1 MDSNIK
7 HGSYHSKM
15 KLKGC
20 SFFIFF
26 LASIS
31 IYAFQSTDVRVLN
44 ADTKKPIRGVQVYI
58 KSGKLIGETDNN
70 GSLSLST
77 LNKNSN
83 YSLIFF
89 EFNYKTYEIDINPR
103 DNSNITVEMV
113 PLGNV
118 LSEVVLSYKKK
129 QAFGLRTLKPV
140 EGTHIYAGKKSE
152 VVLLDQDLTNKAT
165 NNARQIYARVAGL
178 NIYDSNDGGLQ
189 LNIGGRGL
197 DPNRTANFNTRQND
211 YDISADVLGYPESYY
226 TPPTEGLEQIQVIRG
241 AASLQYGTQFGGLV
255 NFVMKK
261 PNPNKSLEIISR
273 SSVGSFNLFT
283 NFTSLSGTSNK
294 LSYYGYFNYKQGDG
308 FRPNSGFDSKNGYAH
323 IGYKF
328 NEKTKIEAE
337 VTHLNY
343 LAQQAGGL
351 SDVQFLKD
359 PRQSYRTR
367 NWFAVDWNLFNVK
380 LNHKFS
386 DHVSG
391 TLSVFALDASRK
403 AIGFRR
409 AESFVNGDGNIV
421 LNENPDVFGPDE
433 TDGSGNFDFERD
445 LLIGTFKNYG
455 AEARVITEYTIKDK
469 PSVLLL
475 GAKFYRANNTSQ
487 QGAGSR
493 GTDADFTFKTDDFPF
508 YPNQNNF
515 KYPNLNLALFGE
527 NIFNVT
533 DHFSVTPGFRFEY
546 IKTESVG
553 EFLNRP
559 SIQGS
564 NPTII
569 FTPDNEVRERNL
581 LLLGVGLSYKPT
593 SYFESYFNF
602 SQNYR
607 SVTFSDIRTVNPSF
621 AVDPNIEDETGY
633 TIDLGVR
640 GTFKKMVSYDV
651 NVFSLLYENR
661 LGQAFR
667 NDPPFRAQWVR
678 GNIGKATI
686 VGLESLIQWNLKEV
700 FFKVNDNMKL
710 DVFSNLALTTS
721 EYTSSIRTSVSGNKV
736 EFIPEVNL
744 KTGVSF
750 GYKNFLT
757 SLQYTYLS
765 EQFTDA
771 TNSLYNPENEDRVDG
786 AIPSYDILDVSA
798 SYTFSKNI
806 KLEAGVNNVLDNSYF
821 TRRATG
827 YPGPGIIPSAP
838 RSWYATLQFKW

>member
-1 MDSNIK
+1 MDSSIK
-7 HGSYHSKM
+7 HGSYHLKM
-15 KLKGC
+15 KLKGY
-20 SFFIFF
+20 SLFIFF
-26 LASIS
+26 LVSIS
-31 IYAFQSTDVRVLN
+31 VYAVQSTGVNVVD
-44 ADTKKPIRGVQVYI
+44 ADTKKPIQGVQVYT
-58 KSGKLIGETDNN
+58 KSGSLVGQTDST

-77 LNKNSN
+77 LSTGSN
-83 YSLIFF
+83 HSLVFF
-89 EFNYKTYEIDINPR
+89 EYSYKTYEIDINLN
-103 DNSNITVEMV
+103 DNLNFIIEME
-113 PLGNV
+113 PLSNV
-118 LSEVVLSYKKK
+118 LSEVVLNYKKK
-129 QAFGLRTLKPV
+129 QVFGLRTLKPV

-165 NNARQIYARVAGL
+165 NNARQIYAKVAGL

-197 DPNRTANFNTRQND
+197 DPNRSANFNTRQND

-226 TPPTEGLEQIQVIRG
+226 TPPAEGLEQIQVIRG

-255 NFVMKK
+255 NFVTKK
-261 PNPNKSLEIISR
+261 PNPDKPLEILSR
-273 SSVGSFNLFT
+273 STIGSFDLFT
-283 NFTSLSGTSNK
+283 NFTSISGTSNK
-294 LSYYGYFNYKQGDG
+294 LSYYGYFNYKEGDS
-308 FRPNSGFDSKNGYAH
+308 FRPNSVFDSKNAYVH
-323 IGYKF
+323 IGYEF

-337 VTHLNY
+337 VTHLDY

-351 SDVQFLKD
+351 SDVQFLQD
-359 PRQSYRTR
+359 SRQSNRTR
-367 NWFAVDWNLFNVK
+367 NWFEVNWNLFNLK

-386 DHVSG
+386 DNVNG

-403 AIGFRR
+403 AIGFRGI
-409 AESFVNGDGNIV
+409 ESIVTGDGNIDII
-421 LNENPDVFGPDE
+421 EEPDVFGPDE
-433 TDGSGNFDFERD
+433 TDESGNFDFERD
-445 LLIGTFKNYG
+445 LLIGKFKNFG
-455 AEARVITEYTIKDK
+455 AEARVITKYTIKNN

-475 GAKFYRANNTSQ
+475 GAKFYKADNTSQ
-487 QGAGSR
+487 QGPGSR
-493 GTDADFTFKTDDFPF
+493 GTDADFSFRTEEFPF

-527 NIFNVT
+527 NIFNIT

-546 IKTESVG
+546 IRTESEG

-564 NPTII
+564 NPTLI
-569 FTPDNEVRERNL
+569 FTPDDQVRERNL
-581 LLLGVGLSYKPT
+581 LLLGIGVSYKPT

-607 SVTFSDIRTVNPSF
+607 SVTFSDIRTVSPSF
-621 AVDPNIEDETGY
+621 AVDPDIEDETGY

-651 NVFSLLYENR
+651 NVFSLLYDNR

-678 GNIGKATI
+678 GNIGKARI
-686 VGLESLIQWNLKEV
+686 IGLESLIQWSLKET
-700 FFKVNDNMKL
+700 FFRGNDNLKL

-721 EYTSSIRTSVSGNKV
+721 EYTSSIATSVSGNKV

-744 KTGVSF
+744 KTGISF

-757 SLQYTYLS
+757 SLQYTYIS

-771 TNSLYNPENEDRVDG
+771 TNSEYNPENEDRVDG
-786 AIPSYDILDVSA
+786 AIPSYDILDISA

-806 KLEAGVNNVLDNSYF
+806 KLEAGINNVLDNSYF

-838 RSWYATLQFKW
+838 INWYTTLQFKF

>member
-1 MDSNIK
+1 
-7 HGSYHSKM
+7 M
-15 KLKGC
+15 KLKGY
-20 SFFIFF
+20 SFLLLF
-26 LASIS
+26 LLSLTVN
-31 IYAFQSTDVRVLN
+31 AFQNVSVKVVE
-44 ADTKKPIRGVQVYI
+44 AGTKKPIEGVQVYT
-58 KSGKLIGETDNN
+58 KSGRLIGETNAS
-70 GSLSLST
+70 GSLDLSSLPKDS
-77 LNKNSN
+77 SA
-83 YSLIFF
+83 SLIFF
-89 EFNYKTYEIDINPR
+89 EYNYKTLELDINLKEKR
-103 DNSNITVEMV
+103 NFTVELV
-113 PLGNV
+113 PLTNV
-118 LSEVVLSYKKK
+118 LSEVVLNYKKK
-129 QAFGLRTLKPV
+129 QVFGIRTLKPV

-165 NNARQIYARVAGL
+165 NNARQIYAKVAGL
-178 NIYDSNDGGLQ
+178 NIYDNGDGGLQ

-261 PNPNKSLEIISR
+261 PNPDKSLEIITR
-273 SSVGSFNLFT
+273 NTLGSFNLFT
-283 NFTSLSGTSNK
+283 NFTSIGGTSGK
-294 LSYYGYFNYKQGDG
+294 LSYYGYYNYKQGDS
-308 FRPNSGFDSKNGYAH
+308 FRPNSEFDSKNVYAH
-323 IGYKF
+323 VGYEFDK
-328 NEKTKIEAE
+328 NTKIEAE
-337 VTHLNY
+337 VTHLSY

-351 SDVQFLKD
+351 SDVQFLED
-359 PRQSYRTR
+359 PRQSNRTR
-367 NWFAVDWNLFNVK
+367 NWFAVDWNLFNLK

-386 DHVSG
+386 DNVNG
-391 TLSVFALDASRK
+391 TLSIFGLDASRK

-433 TDGSGNFDFERD
+433 TDQFGNFDFERD
-445 LLIGTFKNYG
+445 LLVGTFKNFG
-455 AEARVITEYTIKDK
+455 AEARVITNYNIKEQ

-475 GAKFYRANNTSQ
+475 GAKFYKANNTSQ
-487 QGAGSR
+487 QGPGSK
-493 GTDADFTFKTDDFPF
+493 GTDADFTFQTQDFPF

-515 KYPNLNLALFGE
+515 KYPNLNLAFFGE
-527 NIFNVT
+527 NIFNIT

-546 IKTESVG
+546 IRTESIG

-564 NPTII
+564 NPSII
-569 FTPDNEVRERNL
+569 FTPDNDIRERNL
-581 LLLGVGLSYKPT
+581 LLLGIGLSYKPK

-621 AVDPNIEDETGY
+621 AVDPNIQDETGY

-640 GTFKKMVSYDV
+640 GTFKKQISYDV
-651 NVFSLLYENR
+651 NVFSLLYDNR

-686 VGLESLIQWNLKEV
+686 VGLESLIQWNIKES
-700 FFKVNDNMKL
+700 FFKGNDNLKL

-721 EYTSSIRTSVSGNKV
+721 EYTSSIRTSVNGNKV

-750 GYKNFLT
+750 GHKNFLT
-757 SLQYTYLS
+757 SLQYTYFS

-771 TNSLYNPENEDRVDG
+771 TNSEYNPQNSERVDG
-786 AIPSYDILDVSA
+786 AIPSYDILDFSA
-798 SYTFSKNI
+798 SYRFSKNI
-806 KLEAGVNNVLDNSYF
+806 KLEAGVNNLLDNSYF

-838 RSWYATLQFKW
+838 RNWYTTLQFKF

>member
-1 MDSNIK
+1 MDSSTK
-7 HGSYHSKM
+7 HGSYHLKM
-15 KLKGC
+15 KLKGY

-26 LASIS
+26 LVSLS
-31 IYAFQSTDVRVLN
+31 IYAVQSASVSVLD
-44 ADTKKPIRGVQVYI
+44 ADTQKPIQGVQVYT
-58 KSGKLIGETDNN
+58 KSGRLVGQTDPTGN
-70 GSLSLST
+70 LSLST
-77 LNKNSN
+77 LSIDSN
-83 YSLIFF
+83 HSLIFF
-89 EFNYKTYEIDINPR
+89 EYSYKTYEIDINLS
-103 DNSNITVEMV
+103 DNANFTVEMV

-118 LSEVVLSYKKK
+118 LSEVVLNYKKK

-165 NNARQIYARVAGL
+165 NNARQIYAKVAGL
-178 NIYDSNDGGLQ
+178 NIYDNNDGGLQ

-241 AASLQYGTQFGGLV
+241 AASLQYGTQFGGLI

-261 PNPNKSLEIISR
+261 PNSNKPLEIISR
-273 SSVGSFNLFT
+273 SSAGSFNLFT
-283 NFTSLSGTSNK
+283 NFTSISGTSDK
-294 LSYYGYFNYKQGDG
+294 LSYYGYYNYKQGDG

-323 IGYKF
+323 IGYEF
-328 NEKTKIEAE
+328 SEKTKIEAE

-351 SDVQFLKD
+351 SDVQFLQD
-359 PRQSYRTR
+359 PRQSNRTR
-367 NWFAVDWNLFNVK
+367 NWFAVDWNLFNIK

-386 DHVSG
+386 DHVNG

-403 AIGFRR
+403 AIGFRVI
-409 AESFVNGDGNIV
+409 ESVVSG
-421 LNENPDVFGPDE
+421 NENPDISEPDE
-433 TDGSGNFDFERD
+433 TDEFGNFDFERD

-455 AEARVITEYTIKDK
+455 AEARVITEYTIKSA

-475 GAKFYRANNTSQ
+475 GAKFYQADNTSQ
-487 QGAGSR
+487 QGPGSK
-493 GTDADFTFKTDDFPF
+493 GTDADFTFRTDDFPF
-508 YPNQNNF
+508 YPNQNSF
-515 KYPNLNLALFGE
+515 KYPNVNLAAFGE
-527 NIFNVT
+527 NIFNLT
-533 DHFSVTPGFRFEY
+533 DQFSVTPGFRFEY

-553 EFLNRP
+553 AFLNRP
-559 SIQGS
+559 SLRGS

-569 FTPDNEVRERNL
+569 FTPDNQVRERNL

-593 SYFESYFNF
+593 TYFESYFNF

-607 SVTFSDIRTVNPSF
+607 SVTFSDIRTVSPSF
-621 AVDPNIEDETGY
+621 AVDPSIQDETGY

-640 GTFKKMVSYDV
+640 GTFMKKISYDI
-651 NVFSLLYENR
+651 NVFSLLYDNR

-686 VGLESLIQWNLKEV
+686 IGLESLLQWNLKET
-700 FFKVNDNMKL
+700 FFQGNDNLKL
-710 DVFSNLALTTS
+710 DAFSNLALTTS
-721 EYTSSIRTSVSGNKV
+721 EYTSSIETSVSGNKV

-771 TNSLYNPENEDRVDG
+771 TNSPCNPKNEDRVDG
-786 AIPSYDILDVSA
+786 AIPAYDILDISA
-798 SYTFSKNI
+798 SYTFSKHI
-806 KLEAGVNNVLDNSYF
+806 KLEAGINNVLDNSYF

-838 RSWYATLQFKW
+838 ISWYATLQFKL